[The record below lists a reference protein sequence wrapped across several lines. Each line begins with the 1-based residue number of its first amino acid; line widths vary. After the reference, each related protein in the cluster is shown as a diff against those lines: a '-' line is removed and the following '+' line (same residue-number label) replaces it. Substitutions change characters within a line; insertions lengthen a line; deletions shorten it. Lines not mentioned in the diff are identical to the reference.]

1 MGAGPQLLDAVVAPQ
16 IEGAL
21 PGSMAVEAYHDEP
34 PICSPTS
41 VTAILESCSC
51 PRTSSSCVPRRVAWS
66 TATCGRARSRSSAN
80 GGSPTSSSRKL
91 RELGYF
97 GLTIPERYGGLGLTT
112 LAHLVVQ
119 EELGRAHAAF
129 NMLISGN
136 NGIGVMALVL
146 SGTEAQK
153 QRWLPRLA
161 SGEWIAAFALTEPNA
176 GSDAQAIETRA
187 VRDGDRYMLN
197 GTKHYISRGDI
208 ADLVTVFAV
217 TDPAVEVA
225 RARRHHRVRRRERH
239 ARLSR
244 RAHPGLDGIR
254 RRQAGGARLRGL
266 RVSADSVVGEV
277 GQGFAT
283 AMRTLDLGRLSLA
296 ARCLG
301 TMEELLAVSVDAR
314 EEPRPV
320 RQADRRAA
328 GDPAHV
334 GGHRDRHRDAAA
346 RHCTR
351 RQVAATPARRVTHDA
366 AMLKL
371 YASEAL
377 GRAAD
382 RAVQIHGGMGFMR
395 DCVVEGIYR
404 EARMMR
410 IVGGHQ
416 RDPAAC

>member
-1 MGAGPQLLDAVVAPQ
+1 MLAPDNYGYSGIVQLPPD
-16 IEGAL
+16 
-21 PGSMAVEAYHDEP
+21 VELLRSQTRRLVDRD
-34 PICSPTS
+34 
-41 VTAILESCSC
+41 LR
-51 PRTSSSCVPRRVAWS
+51 PRTLEIERERRIPDELVA
-66 TATCGRARSRSSAN
+66 
-80 GGSPTSSSRKL
+80 KL

-146 SGTEAQK
+146 TGSEAQK

-187 VRDGDRYMLN
+187 ARDGDRWVLN

-217 TDPAVEVA
+217 TDPTAKSRARGGITAFVVEKGTPGYRVA
-225 RARRHHRVRRRERH
+225 RIQESMGSDVVK
-239 ARLSR
+239 
-244 RAHPGLDGIR
+244 
-254 RRQAGGARLRGL
+254 QAELVFEDCV
-266 RVSADSVVGEV
+266 VSAEHVVGEV

-296 ARCLG
+296 ARCVG
-301 TMEELLAVSVDAR
+301 TMEELLSVSATHAMNRVQFGKPIAEQQAIQHMLADTATDIAMV
-314 EEPRPV
+314 RP
-320 RQADRRAA
+320 ALYA
-328 GDPAHV
+328 
-334 GGHRDRHRDAAA
+334 AAA
-346 RHCTR
+346 RRDGGQT
-351 RQVAATPARRVTHDA
+351 VTQEA

-410 IVGGHQ
+410 IVEGTSEIQRLLIARGVLEGHQ
-416 RDPAAC
+416 SR

>member
-1 MGAGPQLLDAVVAPQ
+1 MLTAENYGYSGIVQLPQDIELLRTQTRRLVDRD
-16 IEGAL
+16 L
-21 PGSMAVEAYHDEP
+21 R
-34 PICSPTS
+34 
-41 VTAILESCSC
+41 
-51 PRTSSSCVPRRVAWS
+51 PRTLEIERERKIPEELVA
-66 TATCGRARSRSSAN
+66 T
-80 GGSPTSSSRKL
+80 L

-97 GLTIPERYGGLGLTT
+97 GITIPERYGGLGLST
-112 LAHLVVQ
+112 LAHAVLQ

-136 NGIGVMALVL
+136 NGIGVMGLVL
-146 SGTEAQK
+146 AGSEEQK
-153 QRWLPRLA
+153 ERWLPRLA

-176 GSDAQAIETRA
+176 GSDAQAIEARA
-187 VRDGDRYMLN
+187 VRDGDRFILN

-217 TDPAVEVA
+217 TDPATRARGGITAFVVERGTPGFRVA
-225 RARRHHRVRRRERH
+225 RIQDSMGSDV
-239 ARLSR
+239 
-244 RAHPGLDGIR
+244 IK
-254 RRQAGGARLRGL
+254 QAELVFEDCPVPAGN
-266 RVSADSVVGEV
+266 VVGEI

-283 AMRTLDLGRLSLA
+283 AMRILDLGRLSLA

-301 TMEELLAVSVDAR
+301 TMEELLSVSVAHAKNRVQFKKPIAEQPAIQHMLADTATDIAML
-314 EEPRPV
+314 RP
-320 RQADRRAA
+320 ALYTAA
-328 GDPAHV
+328 S
-334 GGHRDRHRDAAA
+334 RRDAGE
-346 RHCTR
+346 T
-351 RQVAATPARRVTHDA
+351 VTQDA

-410 IVGGHQ
+410 IVEGTSEIQ
-416 RDPAAC
+416 RMLIARGVLEGQR